1 MNWLIPSI
9 ILFGC
14 MGLGLAMIPDII
26 KDSIPVVKEAL
37 EEYFTEGEEDGKIWS
52 NYGFNKREA

>member
-9 ILFGC
+9 VLFVA

-26 KDSIPVVKEAL
+26 KDSIPIVTEVIKEFL
-37 EEYFTEGEEDGKIWS
+37 EDDENVEMS
-52 NYGFNKREA
+52 